1 MEEKHIAVQPE
12 ETTAHSIYY
21 WLQTLVVAVVTI
33 TLAFTFVC
41 RITRVEGGSMLDT
54 LHGGDLLLLWSLG
67 YTPGAG
73 DVVVLNKTD
82 DATTAL
88 LGGEAIV
95 KRIIA
100 TGGQT
105 VEIDYVADAV
115 YVDGELLDEPYIR
128 EQDMNGSGR
137 QTYEV
142 PEGHVFVM
150 GDNRNASTDGRAIG
164 TVDEGYIMGK
174 AVCILFPFSDIGLL

>member
-1 MEEKHIAVQPE
+1 MEEKHTAVQPE
-12 ETTAHSIYY
+12 ETPAHSIYY

-33 TLAFTFVC
+33 VLLFGFVC

-54 LHGGDLLLLWSLG
+54 LHEGDLLLLWDLG
-67 YTPGAG
+67 YIPKAG

-82 DATTAL
+82 DVTTAL

-105 VEIDYVADAV
+105 VEIDYVTDVV
-115 YVDGELLDEPYIR
+115 YVDGEPLDEPYIR
-128 EQDMNGSGR
+128 EKNMNGSGH

-174 AVCILFPFSDIGLL
+174 ALCILFPFADIGLL

>member
-1 MEEKHIAVQPE
+1 MEEHQKTARTE
-12 ETTAHSIYY
+12 ETVAHSIYY
-21 WLQTLVVAVVTI
+21 WLQTLVVAVATI
-33 TLAFTFVC
+33 VLLFGFVC
-41 RITRVEGGSMLDT
+41 RITRVEGGSMLNT
-54 LHGGDLLLLWSLG
+54 LHEDDLLLLWSLG
-67 YTPGAG
+67 YTPKAG

-82 DATTAL
+82 DETAAL
-88 LGGEAIV
+88 LGGDAIV
-95 KRIIA
+95 KRVIA

-105 VEIDYVADAV
+105 VEIDYVADVV
-115 YVDGELLDEPYIR
+115 YVDGQPLDEPYIR
-128 EQDMNGSGR
+128 DQDMNGSGH

-174 AVCILFPFSDIGLL
+174 AVCILLPFDNMKLL